1 MRLAVLGAGAV
12 GGYFGARLAKAGADV
27 TFLARGA
34 TLAALRARGLQV
46 KSPAGDFTVTPVAAS
61 DGSDSLAPFDGALV
75 CTKAWQVTEGGRL
88 LSRLLA
94 ADGFA
99 LPLTNGVEAPDE
111 LGAVLGPERVLGGM
125 CRIIAKVTSPGVVEH
140 VGVEPTV
147 VFGELDDRPS
157 ARVEALRAVFA
168 AAGVAAEV
176 PPSVRGAMWE
186 KLVFIA
192 ATSAVGAVTR
202 ATTGEIR
209 AVPESRAL
217 LASAMRETWSVAR
230 GLGIPVRE
238 ETVEKCLVF
247 FDNLPAEGTT
257 SMQRDVIAGRPS
269 ELEAQAGAVV
279 RFGRAVGVP
288 TPVFDVLYAALLPQ
302 EATARGKTLAASAR
316 VTPP

>member
-1 MRLAVLGAGAV
+1 MRIAILGAGAV
-12 GGYFGARLAKAGADV
+12 GGYFGGRLAKAGADV
-27 TFLARGA
+27 TFLARGS
-34 TLAALRARGLQV
+34 TLAALRERGLTVQ
-46 KSPAGDFTVTPVAAS
+46 SPGGDFVVAPVATS
-61 DGSDSLAPFDGALV
+61 DGSDGPTPFDGALV
-75 CTKAWQVTEGGRL
+75 ATKAWQVAEGARL
-88 LSRLLA
+88 LAPLLA

-111 LGAVLGPERVLGGM
+111 LAAVLGPERVLGGL
-125 CRIIAKVTSPGVVEH
+125 CRIIAKVISPGVVAH
-140 VGVEPTV
+140 VGVEPAV

-157 ARVEALRAVFA
+157 GRVEALRAAFA

-209 AVPESRAL
+209 AAPRSRAL

-238 ETVEKCLVF
+238 DTVEKCLAF
-247 FDNLPAEGTT
+247 FDNLPAEGST

-279 RFGRAVGVP
+279 RFGRAAGVP

-302 EATARGKTLAASAR
+302 ESKAREVAR
-316 VTPP
+316 

>member
-34 TLAALRARGLQV
+34 TLAALNERGLEV
-46 KSPAGDFTVTPVAAS
+46 KSPAGDFAVHPIAAS
-61 DGSDSLAPFDGALV
+61 DGSDELAPFDGVLV
-75 CTKAWQVTEGGRL
+75 CTKAWQVAEGAQLLARL
-88 LSRLLA
+88 LD

-99 LPLTNGVEAPDE
+99 LPLTNGVEAPE
-111 LGAVLGPERVLGGM
+111 VLGAALGPERVLGGM
-125 CRIIAKVTSPGVVEH
+125 CRIIAKVTSPGVIEH

-157 ARVEALRAVFA
+157 ARVEALGAVFA

-202 ATTGEIR
+202 AAIGEIR

-217 LASAMRETWSVAR
+217 LAAAMRETWSVAR

-238 ETVEKCLVF
+238 ETVERCLAF
-247 FDNLPAEGTT
+247 FDDLPAEGTA
-257 SMQRDVIAGRPS
+257 SMQRDVITGRPS

-279 RFGRAVGVP
+279 RFGRQAGVATP
-288 TPVFDVLYAALLPQ
+288 TFDFLYASLLPQ
-302 EATARGKTLAASAR
+302 ERRARGESVGAASLGR
-316 VTPP
+316 